1 MSQKLHFTVKI
12 IPIKLLGIEI
22 GIEWQKRN
30 EGGNEMEYYL
40 TEIIRI
46 LKRIKRTDALR
57 YIYKIVSDIDAD
69 INGSAS

>member
-1 MSQKLHFTVKI
+1 
-12 IPIKLLGIEI
+12 
-22 GIEWQKRN
+22 
-30 EGGNEMEYYL
+30 MEYYL